1 MNCFKVQFEVHL
13 HKNTRVTR
21 STLSRLLFSSCR
33 CDRSLQL
40 PDHLWKAPGEGSFY
54 PQCTILSAGL
64 RVLDGLLGNKPQPV
78 KMFSTCFCYFTV
90 KYRKNVDDGGARSSF
105 NVCVCFRLR
114 STITWLSSTTRS
126 KTSLESK
133 WAAKQQ
139 LPVVKANKATVFKLS
154 VCCGRARGGG
164 LAAGASRRPCCILE
178 DVGSFISRRS
188 CRADWDKCSF
198 KSNQLNVSPRS
209 CCQLTAHDYWSCG
222 CTRPLSPVL
231 FLLMLSY

>member
-105 NVCVCFRLR
+105 NVCVC
-114 STITWLSSTTRS
+114 
-126 KTSLESK
+126 
-133 WAAKQQ
+133 
-139 LPVVKANKATVFKLS
+139 
-154 VCCGRARGGG
+154 VCV
-164 LAAGASRRPCCILE
+164 S
-178 DVGSFISRRS
+178 GS
-188 CRADWDKCSF
+188 D
-198 KSNQLNVSPRS
+198 
-209 CCQLTAHDYWSCG
+209 
-222 CTRPLSPVL
+222 RPLPGSRQQPDQRRRWKVSEQQNSNFLLSKPTKPL
-231 FLLMLSY
+231 FLN